1 MTDTEPTVKGSWPL
15 VRLIDGVPHLY
26 IAGTNPPQ
34 YARDEALEQIW
45 RASQKTIESEAA

>member
-15 VRLIDGVPHLY
+15 VRLIDGVPHWY

-34 YARDEALEQIW
+34 YAPDEPLEQM
-45 RASQKTIESEAA
+45 QPTLFDLIESESA